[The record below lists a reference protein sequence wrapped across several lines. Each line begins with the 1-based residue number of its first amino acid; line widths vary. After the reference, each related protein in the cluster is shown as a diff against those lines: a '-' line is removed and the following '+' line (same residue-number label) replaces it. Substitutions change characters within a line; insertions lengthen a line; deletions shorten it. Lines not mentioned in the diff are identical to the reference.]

1 MLSYY
6 GLSYSASNLSN
17 DVHLN
22 FVLIMYGKFQ
32 NWRTAASFLFSHLN
46 EDTLIIFRL
55 VEIPAYVIGM
65 FAVDLL
71 GRRAVITI
79 TFMLGGTFCLLA
91 GIVPHGKGWLSF
103 QYYRK

>member
-32 NWRTAASFLFSHLN
+32 N
-46 EDTLIIFRL
+46 
-55 VEIPAYVIGM
+55 
-65 FAVDLL
+65 
-71 GRRAVITI
+71 
-79 TFMLGGTFCLLA
+79 
-91 GIVPHGKGWLSF
+91 
-103 QYYRK
+103 